1 MNKVKKGLT
10 TLWRNEE
17 GLTTV
22 EYAIAGALVGLAV
35 VTMFTNLGTAVAGV
49 ISNLVSAVTAEISG
63 AFRQPPGDPRAGP
76 RQVHEERPA
85 ARSRC
90 AAAFVATCAE
100 NLAATGSRAPEIRRV
115 ACAAARER
123 GRHAMPI
130 PDFAAQGLPMP
141 GIPRARLP
149 PACERRA

>member
-49 ISNLVSAVTAEISG
+49 ISNLVSAVNS
-63 AFRQPPGDPRAGP
+63 
-76 RQVHEERPA
+76 
-85 ARSRC
+85 
-90 AAAFVATCAE
+90 
-100 NLAATGSRAPEIRRV
+100 
-115 ACAAARER
+115 
-123 GRHAMPI
+123 
-130 PDFAAQGLPMP
+130 
-141 GIPRARLP
+141 
-149 PACERRA
+149 